1 MAIVDRGSM
10 VDGSMDNRG
19 SMVGRGVNS
28 GMVCRDMVKG
38 VISSIVR
45 PMGISGMV
53 GRGMAKVAISSI
65 AISSI
70 PSVVRAMGIS
80 SMEGRGSIV
89 IAVCFLVISVGS
101 IIVSIVHRGSMV
113 DRAMDH
119 RGSVCMVDR
128 GMLHSNILARDQGN
142 QSGDT
147 KGGLKKKY

>member
-28 GMVCRDMVKG
+28 GA
-38 VISSIVR
+38 ISSIAR

-53 GRGMAKVAISSI
+53 GRGMDKGAI
-65 AISSI
+65 
-70 PSVVRAMGIS
+70 
-80 SMEGRGSIV
+80 GSIV
-89 IAVCFLVISVGS
+89 ITVCILVISVGS
-101 IIVSIVHRGSMV
+101 IIVSIVDRGSMV

-128 GMLHSNILARDQGN
+128 GMLHSNILTRDQGN

>member
-28 GMVCRDMVKG
+28 GA
-38 VISSIVR
+38 ISSIAR

-53 GRGMAKVAISSI
+53 GRGMDKGAI
-65 AISSI
+65 
-70 PSVVRAMGIS
+70 
-80 SMEGRGSIV
+80 GSIV
-89 IAVCFLVISVGS
+89 ITVCILVISVGS
-101 IIVSIVHRGSMV
+101 IIVSIVDRGSMV